1 MFRALAYIWAIFG
14 ASWVIFAP
22 ALGSLS
28 PWKRRFQTLRLA
40 FLAVTFALL
49 LWIAQLIQPVWI
61 MVLALAWAGLGLYW
75 VAPQKA
81 ARSGEYRFY
90 RVLRL
95 LVGAMT
101 FALLFWNKTGV
112 GFLGT
117 RFLPPSLEIMRVGF
131 AGALVG
137 LALAAWARIHLGQYW
152 SDKVVILTDHH
163 LVRNGPYARI
173 RHPIYSGVLLGIAGT
188 ATVVGEWRG
197 ILAFL
202 LMLINYTIKAK
213 REDEIL
219 SECFG
224 QEFREYQARAGLL
237 LPRIRPR
244 AAGQ

>member
-1 MFRALAYIWAIFG
+1 MLRALAYIWAVFG
-14 ASWVIFAP
+14 ASWVVFAP

-28 PWKRRFQTLRLA
+28 PGKRRFQRLRLA

-49 LWIAQLIQPVWI
+49 LWKAQVIQPVWI
-61 MVLALAWAGLGLYW
+61 IVLGLTWAGLGLYW
-75 VAPQKA
+75 VAPQNA
-81 ARSGEYRFY
+81 AQSGEYGFY

-95 LVGAMT
+95 LVGAIT

-117 RFLPPSLEIMRVGF
+117 RFLPPGLEIMRVGF
-131 AGALVG
+131 AGALAG

-152 SDKVVILTDHH
+152 SDKVVIQTDHH
-163 LVRNGPYARI
+163 LVRSGPYARI

-188 ATVVGEWRG
+188 AIVVGEWRG
-197 ILAFL
+197 TMAFL
-202 LMLINYTIKAK
+202 IMLLNYTIKAR
-213 REDEIL
+213 REDKIL

-224 QEFREYQARAGLL
+224 QEFREYQDRAGRL
-237 LPRIRPR
+237 LPPIRPR